1 MEIRKQRIGW
11 IGPAFLILTVLSL
24 PLFVK
29 GYSIYII
36 NLIGIYTLIGL
47 GLNLLTGVCGQISI
61 GHAAFFAIGAFSS
74 AIFTVKFSIP
84 FWFALPLAG
93 ITSSIIALIVGIP
106 VLRLKMIFLAIATI
120 GLGVMTNNM
129 LYNWTSVSGGAVG
142 INVPK
147 PSLGGFVFQSDERF
161 FYIISIT
168 VLILTLLYWHITR
181 TRMGR
186 AFLAIRES
194 EIAASTMGIDVAK
207 YKVIAFGLS
216 AFYAGIAG
224 SLVGHLAG
232 YLSIETFEFF
242 LSITFLAMVIIG
254 GIASILGSFLGATF
268 IVLLP
273 EVLRDIP
280 GAKDMQVLVYGL
292 AMMIIMIYKP
302 SGLANILLDI
312 GGKIK
317 AYVNPE
323 KGPRRI

>member
-1 MEIRKQRIGW
+1 MGIRNLRKSAKW
-11 IGPAFLILTVLSL
+11 LVLLILIILGL

-29 GYSIYII
+29 GYSIYIL

-61 GHAAFFAIGAFSS
+61 GHAAFFAIGAFAS
-74 AIFTVKFSIP
+74 AIFTIKFGTS
-84 FWFALPLAG
+84 FWLALPFSG
-93 ITSSIIALIVGIP
+93 ITSGIIALIVGIP

-147 PSLGGFVFQSDERF
+147 PSLGTFVFQSDESF
-161 FYIISIT
+161 FYIISST

-207 YKVIAFGLS
+207 YKVIAFVLS

-273 EVLRDIP
+273 ELLRGIP
-280 GAKDMQVLVYGL
+280 GAKDIQVLVYGL
-292 AMMIIMIYKP
+292 AMMMIIIYKP
-302 SGLANILLDI
+302 SGLASILLDF

-317 AYVNPE
+317 TYVNRE
-323 KGPRRI
+323 KR